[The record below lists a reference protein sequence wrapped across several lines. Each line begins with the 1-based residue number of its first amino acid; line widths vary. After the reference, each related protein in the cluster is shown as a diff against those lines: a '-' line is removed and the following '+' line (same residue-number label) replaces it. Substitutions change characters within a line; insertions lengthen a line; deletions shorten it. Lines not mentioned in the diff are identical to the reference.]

1 MNELHGAEVTI
12 KNAGHA
18 EALALN
24 GLLGFVNNPAVTG
37 AEVPPGVETKVLIQ
51 PRVLQPESA
60 PAAPLPASVP
70 VDHSRVYFTGR
81 LATGKDW
88 IADQMNAEIFG
99 FADPIYYLASYF
111 FGIQV
116 DRNTNKD
123 LPGMRSWLQSIGQW
137 GRAHVDAETP
147 YTPARSIFIALIRSL
162 AAHGAL
168 SKDYGIEWDKFGSD
182 QMLWTNG
189 VVRRAEA
196 FSAANPG
203 KRIASTNARFEP
215 EFKALRDGGWTH
227 YHVMCSPQTWAKRL
241 AAKKL
246 TPQSKELSNVS
257 EHLAIH
263 LDRDVAAKLK
273 QPGNKLRVIW
283 NDNEVAPPSIRL
295 HTVASFLQE
304 IAIAEAVPSSNFDV
318 VVE

>member
-182 QMLWTNG
+182 QMLFLRPTPVNASRQPTRG
-189 VVRRAEA
+189 SSQNSRRYVT
-196 FSAANPG
+196 AAG
-203 KRIASTNARFEP
+203 LTTTSC
-215 EFKALRDGGWTH
+215 ALRRHGRSGWRRK
-227 YHVMCSPQTWAKRL
+227 S
-241 AAKKL
+241 
-246 TPQSKELSNVS
+246 
-257 EHLAIH
+257 
-263 LDRDVAAKLK
+263 
-273 QPGNKLRVIW
+273 
-283 NDNEVAPPSIRL
+283 
-295 HTVASFLQE
+295 
-304 IAIAEAVPSSNFDV
+304 
-318 VVE
+318 